1 MPCYQST
8 SLPSGVTTTGRTAY
22 TTEAECLQAC
32 KEGACC
38 EGTTCSVKPQCQ
50 CQGTGKT
57 FKGVGTTCSQPS
69 IGSITATIQTQ
80 DYLTQRRA
88 TNTTYTG
95 RIHYE
100 DASVGLVG
108 AFYNG
113 TFALSSAAASG
124 QLPARWEYT
133 FQPQRSGTCVGSV
146 QLWSNGSVWTIR
158 FTYSVVSWVIY
169 PYATA
174 ASCQGCQFNYV
185 VDTSAAAFATY
196 MVPGNSQTFR
206 VPRYKELSD
215 MQCVESGIW
224 PAGAPGFDS
233 FAGYPL
239 STGPTRTETWSATSC
254 ELFGTSPW
262 SKTFQPVFP
271 PSTSVL
277 RQEGTN
283 SLTLSLSVSSNPLP

>member
-1 MPCYQST
+1 MACYKANN
-8 SLPSGVTTTGRTAY
+8 LPSGVTTIGRTSY
-22 TTEAECLQAC
+22 TAEADCLQAC

-50 CQGTGKT
+50 CQAAGQT
-57 FKGVGTTCSQPS
+57 FKGVGTVCSSPAV
-69 IGSITATIQTQ
+69 GSITATVQAQ
-80 DYLTQRRA
+80 DYFTQRRA
-88 TNTTYTG
+88 TNTGSNG
-95 RIHYE
+95 RVQHE

-108 AFYNG
+108 SFYNG
-113 TFALSSAAASG
+113 TVALLQASISS
-124 QLPARWEYT
+124 QWEYA
-133 FQPQRSGTCVGSV
+133 FPAQRSGTCVGSI
-146 QLWSNGSVWTIR
+146 QLLQDGAGWQIR

-185 VDTSAAAFATY
+185 VDPSDAAFATY
-196 MVPGNSQTFR
+196 TVPGNSQTFR
-206 VPRYKELSD
+206 VPRYKELDD
-215 MQCVESGIW
+215 MQCEASGIW
-224 PAGAPGFDS
+224 QGLGWDNFS
-233 FAGYPL
+233 GYPL
-239 STGPTRTETWSATSC
+239 STGPTRTQIWTATSC
-254 ELFGTSPW
+254 ELFGTTPW